1 MERLKNTN
9 LEVVRAGQA
18 STHCQTDRYTR
29 PASPLLRRPQT
40 AGRPRLERGEYDRRG
55 QRTEDDTRRGQ
66 RTEDDIRRGQRTE
79 DDIRRGQRRVHY
91 ADSYGY
97 QARQARNNFQDDEE
111 EYNA

>member
-9 LEVVRAGQA
+9 LEVVRAGRA
-18 STHCQTDRYTR
+18 STDCQTDRYTR

-40 AGRPRLERGEYDRRG
+40 AGRPRLERGEYD
-55 QRTEDDTRRGQ
+55 RRGQ